1 MEGAKGAVGEAGET
15 GRAEAPALAV
25 ASSRVDK
32 TSASLAL
39 FSMFSTMPA
48 PKRKR

>member
-1 MEGAKGAVGEAGET
+1 MEGARGVVGEAGEAR
-15 GRAEAPALAV
+15 RADAPALAI

-32 TSASLAL
+32 TSASLAR
-39 FSMFSTMPA
+39 FSAFNTMPA